1 MGSIKDFM
9 RGDCSTYAA
18 LKKFPL
24 MRVNVEDD
32 AYKHYNSGNGYDN
45 SMRMAEGHQWK
56 SNALETSQFHR
67 FL

>member
-45 SMRMAEGHQWK
+45 CMRMAEGPPEE
-56 SNALETSQFHR
+56 SNAT
-67 FL
+67 